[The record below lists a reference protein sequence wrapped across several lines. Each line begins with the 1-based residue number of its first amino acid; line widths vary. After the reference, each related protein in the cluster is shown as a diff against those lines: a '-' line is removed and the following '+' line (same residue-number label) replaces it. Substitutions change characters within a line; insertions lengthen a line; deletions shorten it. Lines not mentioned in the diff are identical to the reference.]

1 MTVWYAYIRMFK
13 SIYMIYTCIRIAQ
26 NINLAPFCMG
36 SLHPMIPDPSWYTSK
51 DKFLADVERIALWSA
66 FLVTHP
72 VFPLSELNLFFL
84 LKHISPGEV
93 PTDLELCTDRA
104 RSTFYAE
111 RIAWALY
118 AQPKRNETKTSK
130 ATSRA
135 SHLPTSSG
143 LCHGILHYE
152 RSGILSMVSIYSTAA
167 FAKVSCGFFSSG
179 MWYSCSKNESSW
191 VSQGRSLQN
200 AIPASN

>member
-1 MTVWYAYIRMFK
+1 MTVWYAYICMFK

-51 DKFLADVERIALWSA
+51 DKFLADVDRIALWSA

-72 VFPLSELNLFFL
+72 VSPLSELNLFFL
-84 LKHISPGEV
+84 IKHISPGWS
-93 PTDLELCTDRA
+93 TDRSGTLH
-104 RSTFYAE
+104 RPCTQH
-111 RIAWALY
+111 ILCWAHCLG
-118 AQPKRNETKTSK
+118 AVCAAKEKRDQLTSK

-152 RSGILSMVSIYSTAA
+152 RSGILH
-167 FAKVSCGFFSSG
+167 G
-179 MWYSCSKNESSW
+179 
-191 VSQGRSLQN
+191 
-200 AIPASN
+200 